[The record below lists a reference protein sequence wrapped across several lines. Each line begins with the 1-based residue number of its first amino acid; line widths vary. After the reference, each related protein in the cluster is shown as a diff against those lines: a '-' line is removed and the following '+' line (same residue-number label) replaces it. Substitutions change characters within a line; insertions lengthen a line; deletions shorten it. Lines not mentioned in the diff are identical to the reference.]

1 MYNTPLKLPSGISL
15 TSTGIYLNEQLLFPI
30 AFDRI
35 QRQVFLTDHSR
46 ETAYYC
52 EFHTVSDTEQTN
64 SSVPSQMSPLSFH
77 SHFTCRLSNIP
88 ACLSE
93 LEAILDLPSKK
104 SKRYLYLGAL
114 QEIFSCFQAFPDI
127 KSVYISDRS
136 GWFNI
141 DGSWFYFTAE
151 FVIGKEGIIPDWH
164 CDPGRTYLK
173 YDQTISASDTVSQ
186 LLELFES
193 DFKATSIIWAQSIL
207 GHLRPLREK
216 YFDFPTPTLLL
227 TGQFSSFKTQFASR
241 LGAFLTSENGG
252 LENHLN
258 LRNSPKILKQQLG
271 NVSDTVCLLDDAF
284 NTPSQR
290 IREKMVTTLETSVRD
305 TFSPSS
311 PLTFLLTGEP
321 GAMSKLGPSW
331 VSRTV
336 ECNFSADEN
345 CKRLRSEIL
354 ETLKQKPFLC
364 RSCLRHFLAFIAG
377 AIESDSL
384 AALSSETVQ
393 DFESYF
399 PRSITSDRSY
409 DNLACLF
416 WAFRI
421 FLEFAVSCHAISPE
435 RQRCYEKRFSDILKQ
450 LALEEELNRRS
461 GQPELLLL
469 EILRHLKIHTAVS
482 GSYSYPK
489 TPVGYGKFG
498 EYCNLSLLSS
508 KRIYST
514 YGHHAIIDAD
524 EGYHG
529 VYLENAQR
537 LLGYASYK
545 PKQSLLIVS
554 YKEFAAQY
562 SQIIAVGKILNP
574 YLAYGNS
581 PCRFLKELR
590 QKNLLLT
597 EGRYNEKHP
606 EYANYRIRSYPFYCN
621 GSLNTTLQQ
630 VLVFRIPPK
639 MKEEIKKI
647 LDSSKNMC
655 RATDQ
660 EDGFHSFYES
670 SSLSNLCIADI
681 EKCATALNNL

>member
-1 MYNTPLKLPSGISL
+1 M
-15 TSTGIYLNEQLLFPI
+15 
-30 AFDRI
+30 
-35 QRQVFLTDHSR
+35 
-46 ETAYYC
+46 
-52 EFHTVSDTEQTN
+52 
-64 SSVPSQMSPLSFH
+64 
-77 SHFTCRLSNIP
+77 
-88 ACLSE
+88 
-93 LEAILDLPSKK
+93 
-104 SKRYLYLGAL
+104 
-114 QEIFSCFQAFPDI
+114 
-127 KSVYISDRS
+127 
-136 GWFNI
+136 
-141 DGSWFYFTAE
+141 
-151 FVIGKEGIIPDWH
+151 
-164 CDPGRTYLK
+164 
-173 YDQTISASDTVSQ
+173 
-186 LLELFES
+186 
-193 DFKATSIIWAQSIL
+193 
-207 GHLRPLREK
+207 
-216 YFDFPTPTLLL
+216 
-227 TGQFSSFKTQFASR
+227 
-241 LGAFLTSENGG
+241 
-252 LENHLN
+252 
-258 LRNSPKILKQQLG
+258 
-271 NVSDTVCLLDDAF
+271 
-284 NTPSQR
+284 
-290 IREKMVTTLETSVRD
+290 
-305 TFSPSS
+305 
-311 PLTFLLTGEP
+311 
-321 GAMSKLGPSW
+321 
-331 VSRTV
+331 
-336 ECNFSADEN
+336 
-345 CKRLRSEIL
+345 
-354 ETLKQKPFLC
+354 
-364 RSCLRHFLAFIAG
+364 
-377 AIESDSL
+377 
-384 AALSSETVQ
+384 
-393 DFESYF
+393 
-399 PRSITSDRSY
+399 
-409 DNLACLF
+409 
-416 WAFRI
+416 
-421 FLEFAVSCHAISPE
+421 
-435 RQRCYEKRFSDILKQ
+435 
-450 LALEEELNRRS
+450 
-461 GQPELLLL
+461 LLL
-469 EILRHLKIHTAVS
+469 EILRHLKIHAAVS

-639 MKEEIKKI
+639 MKEEIEKI

-681 EKCATALNNL
+681 EKMCYCSK